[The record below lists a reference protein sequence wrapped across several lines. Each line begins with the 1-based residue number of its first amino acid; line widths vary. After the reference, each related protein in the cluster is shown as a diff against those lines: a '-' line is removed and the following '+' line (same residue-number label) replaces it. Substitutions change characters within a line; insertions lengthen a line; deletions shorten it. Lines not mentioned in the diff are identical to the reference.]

1 MKKSLW
7 WLNLLNSPFL
17 FFKCQFLLIQMPV
30 FFKSYSCF
38 LSDNPH
44 VCFAKS
50 VEPQF
55 FVGKYALCWFIKS
68 IKTRSRFAYI
78 FIASCPP
85 PLFGPTSRYLVGQYP
100 HVYWLSQQ
108 NAWCFT
114 DEISI
119 LGWWFSPK
127 IVANITTMPS
137 LGWLISFSLVNIP
150 GTEHVFFKFLFS
162 W

>member
-1 MKKSLW
+1 MKKILVMIKSVELPIFV
-7 WLNLLNSPFL
+7 L
-17 FFKCQFLLIQMPV
+17 QMSISV
-30 FFKSYSCF
+30 DSNASFFKSYSCF